1 MLFVGNL
8 TYLPNADAAVRLVHE
23 VLPRLRGIADQP
35 VTVTLAGEPDD
46 TVRSLAA
53 EPGVQVTGF
62 VPDLA
67 PCYRDADVVV
77 APLAAGG
84 GTRIKLLEAF
94 GYGLPVVT
102 STVGAAGLD
111 VADGVHVLM
120 ADSPGEAARAV
131 AALAG
136 DRGLRERLVTQA
148 RRLVSRSYS
157 HDAVIPRIR
166 EFFAAAELAAAPSR
180 AARPG
185 PACRGASQVARGSR
199 LVPRRQRVRPSHAR
213 VRPSAHLRGC
223 ADPADRHAALA
234 SGEAAP

>member
-8 TYLPNADAAVRLVHE
+8 TYLPNADAAARLVHE
-23 VLPRLRGIADQP
+23 VLPRLREMAWP

-46 TVRSLAA
+46 MVRSLAA

-131 AALAG
+131 AALAA

-148 RRLVSRSYS
+148 RRLVSGSYS
-157 HDAVIPRIR
+157 HEAVIPRIR
-166 EFFAAAELAAAPSR
+166 EFFAAAEPRSGDPAWSSR
-180 AARPG
+180 G
-185 PACRGASQVARGSR
+185 PQ
-199 LVPRRQRVRPSHAR
+199 PRRQPGRSRFAARSAAPAGTTTTRASSSVSSRAR
-213 VRPSAHLRGC
+213 VCGS
-223 ADPADRHAALA
+223 
-234 SGEAAP
+234 S